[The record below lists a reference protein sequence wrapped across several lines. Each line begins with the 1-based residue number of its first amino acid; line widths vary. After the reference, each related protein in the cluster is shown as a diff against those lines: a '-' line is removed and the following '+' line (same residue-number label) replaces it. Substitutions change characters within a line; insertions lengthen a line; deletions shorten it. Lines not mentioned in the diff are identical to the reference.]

1 MKDTI
6 TNYSSICQNHELFFL
21 PSTEGWSSKDVGPI
35 CKGLKGSIY
44 VEDTDS
50 KQNFVAKFA
59 GTSPFSGRYY
69 SILIYQIF
77 CDHEFFKSRNLGI
90 QMHGGM
96 VGVMKLEKVNGFPLQ
111 MAQCN

>member
-50 KQNFVAKFA
+50 KQNFVAKLA
-59 GTSPFSGRYY
+59 ATSPFSGRCFW
-69 SILIYQIF
+69 ILIYQIF
-77 CDHEFFKSRNLGI
+77 SDPEFFKSRKIGI

-96 VGVMKLEKVNGFPLQ
+96 VGVMNL
-111 MAQCN
+111 